1 MASSR
6 SEATPRLLGASY
18 VSGALASLLLEE
30 RKNPP
35 SLREKK

>member
-6 SEATPRLLGASY
+6 SEATPRGLDASY
-18 VSGALASLLLEE
+18 VSGALASLLPEE
-30 RKNPP
+30 RKILS